1 GIRTVLDDKLGTFAR
16 RVTVTQTWDDLVLPD
31 DQREAIAELVARI
44 RGRSRV
50 YEQWGF
56 AAKVGKGLGVSALF
70 SGPPGTGKTMVAALI
85 ARDLG
90 LELYQ
95 VDMGKLVSKWIGE
108 TEKQLGELFDAA
120 EAGHAILLFD
130 EADSLF

>member
-1 GIRTVLDDKLGTFAR
+1 ALGEGTPEDAEFLATRYPLAPALVHRAAQAARTRAGGHALRPDDIHAGIRAVLDDRLGSFAR

-31 DQREAIAELVARI
+31 DQQRQIAGLVARI
-44 RGRSRV
+44 RQRRTV

-85 ARDLG
+85 AR
-90 LELYQ
+90 EL
-95 VDMGKLVSKWIGE
+95 
-108 TEKQLGELFDAA
+108 
-120 EAGHAILLFD
+120 
-130 EADSLF
+130 